1 MAADTFASFLA
12 VLAEALDD
20 HEASTADLGARVGLS
35 RYHVSRVVA
44 ATGGEAPVHLR
55 RRLLLER
62 AAYRLVGGGTILDT
76 AIDAGYSSHEAFT
89 RAFSRSFGVTPSQW
103 RSAPALPRLAGATD
117 IHFQP
122 PGTLRLPSTDEETS
136 MDLIVRMMEHR
147 VWLVGEMITRAG
159 RLDDDV
165 LDAPIEL
172 SVEGIDGSPTLRS
185 LLARLVGQLEQWLCW
200 VHLRHCDFAIEQGET
215 LEHMTERLARVAPA
229 YVAQVREVCD
239 QARLGE
245 TFVDVQCEPPRVF
258 TYGGMIAHVLTFAAH
273 RRTLVAGALTAAG
286 VADLGDGDPLPWMSE
301 PS

>member
-20 HEASTADLGARVGLS
+20 HEASTADLAARVHLS
-35 RYHVSRVVA
+35 RYHLSRVVA
-44 ATGGEAPVHLR
+44 ATAGEAPVHLR

-62 AAYRLVGGGTILDT
+62 AAYRLVGNASILDI
-76 AIDAGYSSHEAFT
+76 ALDAGYTSHEAFT
-89 RAFSRSFGVTPSQW
+89 RAFTRAFGTTPSHW
-103 RSAPALPRLAGATD
+103 RRAPALPRLDGASD

-122 PGTLRLPSTDEETS
+122 PGTLRLPPTDKETS
-136 MDLIVRMMEHR
+136 VDLVVRMVEHH
-147 VWLVGEMITRAG
+147 VWLVREMIAWAR

-165 LDAPIEL
+165 LDAAIEV
-172 SVEGIDGSPTLRS
+172 SVDGIDGAPTLRS
-185 LLARLVGQLEQWLCW
+185 LLARLVGQLEQWLAW
-200 VHLRHCDFAIEQGET
+200 VHLRHYDFALEQGEP
-215 LEHMTERLARVAPA
+215 LEHMSQRLAVVGPA
-229 YVAQVREVCD
+229 YLAQVREVCE

-245 TFVDVQCEPPRVF
+245 SFVDVQCDPPRVF

-286 VADLGDGDPLPWMSE
+286 VADLGDGDPLPWMLE